1 MRQQAATLPAAR
13 PGPRAAGRLAVAG
26 GLALVVAVALYAV
39 GRAHTPSSTMGL
51 LGQHGF
57 AVNRLKAQ
65 LGTAMLGLGLVQ
77 LTLALWMYRRLPGAG
92 AAPPAVPV
100 LHRLG
105 GASLFLLSLPV
116 AMHCLLAYGV
126 QLGGP
131 RVAVHSLAGCFF
143 YGAFAAKVLLVRSRR
158 LPGWALPVAG
168 GLLVTLIAV
177 LWYSSALWY
186 FDGFRLPL
194 P

>member
-1 MRQQAATLPAAR
+1 MRQQGATLAAAR
-13 PGPRAAGRLAVAG
+13 AGPRAAGRLAVAG

-131 RVAVHSLAGCFF
+131 RVAVHSRWPAASSTARSRPRCCWCGAGGCRAGRCRSPAGC
-143 YGAFAAKVLLVRSRR
+143 
-158 LPGWALPVAG
+158 
-168 GLLVTLIAV
+168 
-177 LWYSSALWY
+177 SS
-186 FDGFRLPL
+186 P
-194 P
+194 